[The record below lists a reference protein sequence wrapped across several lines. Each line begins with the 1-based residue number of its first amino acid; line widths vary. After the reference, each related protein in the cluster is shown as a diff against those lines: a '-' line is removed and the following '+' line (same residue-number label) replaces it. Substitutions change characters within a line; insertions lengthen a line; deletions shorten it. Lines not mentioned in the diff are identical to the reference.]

1 LDGAGARRC
10 VLSAFWAAGVRCTA
24 WGAWC
29 TLYIRI
35 QSFEKERLDL
45 QEVSMKK
52 LTGAQIVIES
62 LLAEGVDVIFGYP
75 GGAILPTYDALL
87 DSKIKHVLVRH
98 EQGAA
103 HMAEGY
109 ARVTG
114 KPGVVMVTSGPGA
127 TNAVTG
133 IADAYMD
140 STPLVVISGQV
151 STSLIGNDAFQE
163 ADIVGI
169 TRPCTKHNYLVKDI
183 RDLAR
188 TIKEAFYI
196 AGSGRPGPVVVDLP
210 KDVQQAEHTFK
221 FPETVELRGYK
232 PTIRGNPRQIERVIE
247 AIENSERPLFYVG
260 GGVQWSGAAPELQ
273 QLARGL
279 GIPVTE
285 TLMALGSMPASDPLR
300 LGMLGMHGS
309 YATNTAVCNTDC
321 LIAIGA
327 RFDDRVTGRVANFAP
342 KAETIVHIDID
353 PSSIS
358 KNVKVDI
365 PIVGDI
371 KHVLTDMLT
380 LAKGREGIA
389 RRRAAW
395 QKWHQQIQRWQKE
408 KPLYEN
414 GRRADHITP
423 VQVIGELYE
432 LTKGE
437 CIIATDV
444 GQHQMWVAQLFPFE
458 RPRSFLTSGGL
469 GTMGYGLPAG
479 IGAKFA
485 APDREVVVVSGDG
498 SIQMNIQELGTAVEY
513 GIDIKVIILNN
524 YFLGMVRQWQ
534 EKFYNERYSYSAMSV
549 PNFVKLAEAYG
560 AHGFRIDKPKD
571 LAKTMKEAFATRGP
585 VLIDVAIPKEEA
597 VMPMIPPGGAMSEML
612 LA

>member
-1 LDGAGARRC
+1 MLQAASNRRY
-10 VLSAFWAAGVRCTA
+10 LPNFP
-24 WGAWC
+24 
-29 TLYIRI
+29 
-35 QSFEKERLDL
+35 
-45 QEVSMKK
+45 MKK
-52 LTGAQIVIES
+52 LTGAQITIES
-62 LLAEGVDVIFGYP
+62 LIAEGVDVVFGYP

-98 EQGAA
+98 EQGAT

-109 ARVTG
+109 ARVSG
-114 KPGVVMVTSGPGA
+114 RPGVVIVTSGPGA
-127 TNAVTG
+127 TNTVTG

-140 STPLVVISGQV
+140 STPIVVITGQV

-169 TRPCTKHNYLVKDI
+169 TRPCTKHNYLIKDVKDI
-183 RDLAR
+183 AR
-188 TIKEAFYI
+188 IIKEAFYI
-196 AGSGRPGPVVVDLP
+196 AGSGRPGPVVIDLP

-221 FPETVELRGYK
+221 FPDSVDIRGYK
-232 PTIRGNPRQIERVIE
+232 PTIRGNPRQIERAVE
-247 AIENSERPLFYVG
+247 AIEHSSKPLFYVG
-260 GGVQWSGAAPELQ
+260 GGVQWSGAAPELRE
-273 QLARGL
+273 LAKGL

-285 TLMALGSMPASDPLR
+285 TLMGLGSMAASDPLR

-309 YATNTAVCNTDC
+309 YGTNTAVTHTDC
-321 LIAIGA
+321 LVSIGA
-327 RFDDRVTGRVANFAP
+327 RFDDRVTGRIADFAP
-342 KAETIVHIDID
+342 NAETIIHLDID

-371 KHVLTDMLT
+371 KAVLSEMLQV
-380 LAKGREGIA
+380 AKGREGIA
-389 RRRAAW
+389 KRRSEW
-395 QKWHQQIQRWQKE
+395 SKWHTQIMKWQKE

-414 GRRADHITP
+414 GKRGEHVSP
-423 VQVIGELYE
+423 MQVIEELHAI
-432 LTKGE
+432 TKGD

-458 RPRSFLTSGGL
+458 HPRSWLTSGGL

-485 APDREVVVVSGDG
+485 APDRRVVVVSGDG

-513 GIDIKVIILNN
+513 NVDIKVIILNN

-534 EKFYNERYSYSAMSV
+534 EKFYGERYSYSAMSV

-560 AHGFRIDKPKD
+560 AHGFRIEKSKD
-571 LAKTMKEAFATRGP
+571 LARVMREAFATPGP
-585 VLIDVAIPKEEA
+585 VLIDIVIPKGEA
-597 VMPMIPPGGAMSEML
+597 VMPMIPPGGSMSEML
-612 LA
+612 FA

>member
-1 LDGAGARRC
+1 
-10 VLSAFWAAGVRCTA
+10 
-24 WGAWC
+24 
-29 TLYIRI
+29 
-35 QSFEKERLDL
+35 
-45 QEVSMKK
+45 MKK

-62 LLAEGVDVIFGYP
+62 LIAEGVDVIFGYP
-75 GGAILPTYDALL
+75 GGAILPSYDALL

-109 ARVTG
+109 ARVSG
-114 KPGVVMVTSGPGA
+114 RPGVVMVTSGPGA
-127 TNAVTG
+127 TNTVTG

-151 STSLIGNDAFQE
+151 ATTMIGNDAFQE

-169 TRPCTKHNYLVKDI
+169 TRPCTKHNYLVKDV
-183 RDLAR
+183 RDVAR
-188 TIKEAFYI
+188 IIKEGFYI
-196 AGSGRPGPVVVDLP
+196 ASTGRPGPVLIDVP
-210 KDVQQAEHTFK
+210 KDVQQREHYFK
-221 FPETVELRGYK
+221 YPDKVDLRGFK
-232 PTIRGNPRQIERVIE
+232 PTIKGNPRQIERAIE
-247 AIENSERPLFYVG
+247 AIEKSERPLFYVG
-260 GGVQWSGAAPELQ
+260 GGVQWSNAAPELT
-273 QLARGL
+273 QLVRGL
-279 GIPVTE
+279 NIPVTE
-285 TLMALGSMPASDPLR
+285 TLMGLGSVPSSESLC

-309 YATNTAVCNTDC
+309 YGTNKAVCDTDC
-321 LIAIGA
+321 LVAVGA
-327 RFDDRVTGRVANFAP
+327 RFDDRVTGRIADFAP
-342 KAETIVHIDID
+342 NAETIVHIDID

-371 KHVLTDMLT
+371 RAVLSEMLRVV
-380 LAKGREGIA
+380 KGREGIA
-389 RRRAAW
+389 KRRAAW
-395 QKWHQQIQRWQKE
+395 SKWHRQILQWKRD

-414 GRRADHITP
+414 GNGARPGDAVSPMH
-423 VQVIGELYE
+423 VIEE
-432 LTKGE
+432 MHRLTKGD
-437 CIIATDV
+437 CIVATDV

-458 RPRSFLTSGGL
+458 RARSFLTSGGL

-485 APDREVVVVSGDG
+485 APDRRVVVVSGDG
-498 SIQMNIQELGTAVEY
+498 SIQMNIQELGTAVQY
-513 GIDIKVIILNN
+513 GVDIKVIILNN

-560 AHGFRIDKPKD
+560 ARGFRIEKSAE
-571 LAKTMKEAFATRGP
+571 LASTMKEAFSTPGP
-585 VLIDVAIPKEEA
+585 VLIDVVIPKEEA

-612 LA
+612 FA